1 MKETTLKSIT
11 IKNIEL
17 HTIALPFVEPL
28 KTSFGNDPVKAT
40 VLVEAQS
47 ADGISGWGEITVE
60 VAPGYAAETPVTATH
75 IAKNFLI
82 PRLTGQTFSQP
93 QEAQRLM
100 KPVRGHHHTK
110 FGLETAIW
118 DALAKAND
126 MRLADLFASYLPEGH
141 ASRGYAVVGVSIG
154 IQKSIEDTIKVIQK
168 RYDQGYRRIK
178 LKIQP
183 GWDVEFARG
192 IRAALPDIVMMLDAN
207 SAYTLADA
215 DHLMQLDAFNLLMI
229 EQPLADDDIY
239 EHSKLQPRLKTPICL
254 DESIKS
260 VSDLRLA
267 LELGALRILNLK
279 PVRVGG
285 YVESLEIYQ
294 ICGEH
299 DLPLWIGGMME
310 TGVGRAANVAFAS
323 LPGITL
329 PSDISTRM

>member
-1 MKETTLKSIT
+1 MKSIT
-11 IKNIEL
+11 LKNIEL

-28 KTSFGNDPVKAT
+28 KTSFGNDPVKVT
-40 VLVEAQS
+40 VLAEAQT
-47 ADGISGWGEITVE
+47 AEGVTGWGEITVE

-75 IAKNFLI
+75 IARNFLI
-82 PRLTGQTFSQP
+82 PRLIGKTFAHP
-93 QEAQRLM
+93 QESQKLM
-100 KPVRGHHHTK
+100 KPIRGHHHTK

-126 MRLADLFASYLPEGH
+126 MRLADLFASYLPEGN
-141 ASRGYAVVGVSIG
+141 ASRGHAVVGVSIG
-154 IQKSIEDTIKVIQK
+154 IQKSIEDTVNVIQK
-168 RYDQGYRRIK
+168 RYAQGYRRIK

-215 DHLMQLDAFNLLMI
+215 EHLKQLDAFNLLMI

-239 EHSKLQPRLKTPICL
+239 EHSKLQPQLKTPICL

-267 LELGALRILNLK
+267 LQMGALRILNLK

-285 YVESLEIYQ
+285 YVGSLEIYQ
-294 ICGEH
+294 ICGE
-299 DLPLWIGGMME
+299 
-310 TGVGRAANVAFAS
+310 NQ
-323 LPGITL
+323 
-329 PSDISTRM
+329 